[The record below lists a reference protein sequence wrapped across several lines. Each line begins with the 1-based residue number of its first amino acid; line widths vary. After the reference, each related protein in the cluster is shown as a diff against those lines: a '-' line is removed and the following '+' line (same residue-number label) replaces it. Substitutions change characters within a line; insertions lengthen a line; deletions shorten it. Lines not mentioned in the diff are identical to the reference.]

1 MRSTPTRA
9 RSTSPSSTSS
19 RAIRASARC
28 CRRSAACRPTR
39 RTCTACSTTRSSS
52 CWSSRRAARPPRSS
66 TRTATACAASA
77 AEGSSRPRCAPA
89 RRSCRSASSAPR
101 SPPRCSSRSASCSD
115 SRASSTSRSRRPFR
129 TSACSAWRATCRPS
143 SSSAS
148 SSPSTSRRRG
158 CTRTRHSSRPWPTR
172 CAHASRRTSGTCSR
186 SGSRSGS
193 GSGMDSKR
201 ILITGIS
208 RYWGGRL
215 AQALEAFPEVEA
227 VIGVDNE
234 EPQVEFERTEYVKVG
249 AQHALLRRV
258 VEAAEI
264 DTVVDTRL
272 VVDSATTSSS
282 KAHENNVMGTMNIL
296 AACTGPDSPVR
307 KVVFKSSTHYYGCH
321 QDDPAFFDETM
332 RRPHPPRT
340 GIERDIVEAEAS
352 LTEFAERHP
361 ETAVTTLR
369 FANVLGPDVET
380 SHIKLFSLPVVPM
393 ILGFDP
399 RYQFVHE
406 DDVVHAL
413 EHAVK
418 HRTPGVFNVAG
429 DGVLALSEVA
439 GLLGKPYVPL
449 LPPWGT
455 GLATSVMRRIGIE
468 IPPEALNQMRFGRGV
483 DNRRFKAS
491 GFHYQHTSRETVLKL
506 GEYLRLHPVVRGAQ
520 EPYRY
525 EREVEDFLRWS
536 PHVKNTHDRTAPALS
551 REQLVELQRLLT
563 SFADTAG
570 MDLGAAAPEPPPK
583 PPKPRSR
590 PRPAR
595 APSEHYD
602 DLAAEEVIALLASLE
617 REDLAALHRYERDHA
632 NRT

>member
-1 MRSTPTRA
+1 
-9 RSTSPSSTSS
+9 
-19 RAIRASARC
+19 
-28 CRRSAACRPTR
+28 
-39 RTCTACSTTRSSS
+39 
-52 CWSSRRAARPPRSS
+52 
-66 TRTATACAASA
+66 
-77 AEGSSRPRCAPA
+77 
-89 RRSCRSASSAPR
+89 
-101 SPPRCSSRSASCSD
+101 
-115 SRASSTSRSRRPFR
+115 
-129 TSACSAWRATCRPS
+129 
-143 SSSAS
+143 
-148 SSPSTSRRRG
+148 
-158 CTRTRHSSRPWPTR
+158 
-172 CAHASRRTSGTCSR
+172 
-186 SGSRSGS
+186 
-193 GSGMDSKR
+193 MDSKR

-234 EPQVEFERTEYVKVG
+234 EPQFELERTEYVKVG

-296 AACTGPDSPVR
+296 AACAGSDSPVR

-361 ETAVTTLR
+361 ETAVTILR

-380 SHIKLFSLPVVPM
+380 SHIRLVSLPIVPM

-406 DDVVHAL
+406 DDVFHAL
-413 EHAVK
+413 EHAVA

-439 GLLGKPYVPL
+439 GLLGKPYAPL

-455 GLATSVMRRIGIE
+455 GLASSVIRRLGIE
-468 IPPEALNQMRFGRGV
+468 IPREALNQMRFGRGV
-483 DNRRFKAS
+483 DNRRFKAA

-506 GEYLRLHPVVRGAQ
+506 GEHLRLHPVVRGAQ

-536 PHVKNTHDRTAPALS
+536 PHVRNTRDRAASELS
-551 REQLVELQRLLT
+551 RDQLAELQRLLT

-570 MDLGAAAPEPPPK
+570 MDLDADPGPDRAAEAERRATAAEEAARDAADRALRAEESAEKRVRAAEARAKPAAPPK
-583 PPKPRSR
+583 PAAR
-590 PRPAR
+590 PP
-595 APSEHYD
+595 EHYD

-617 REDLAALHRYERDHA
+617 PDDLQALHRYERDHA
-632 NRT
+632 NRTRVLGAIDSVLARRGSRV

>member
-1 MRSTPTRA
+1 
-9 RSTSPSSTSS
+9 
-19 RAIRASARC
+19 
-28 CRRSAACRPTR
+28 
-39 RTCTACSTTRSSS
+39 
-52 CWSSRRAARPPRSS
+52 
-66 TRTATACAASA
+66 
-77 AEGSSRPRCAPA
+77 
-89 RRSCRSASSAPR
+89 
-101 SPPRCSSRSASCSD
+101 
-115 SRASSTSRSRRPFR
+115 
-129 TSACSAWRATCRPS
+129 
-143 SSSAS
+143 
-148 SSPSTSRRRG
+148 
-158 CTRTRHSSRPWPTR
+158 
-172 CAHASRRTSGTCSR
+172 
-186 SGSRSGS
+186 
-193 GSGMDSKR
+193 MDSKR

-234 EPQVEFERTEYVKVG
+234 EPKVELERTEYVKVG

-272 VVDSATTSSS
+272 VVDSVSMPSSR
-282 KAHENNVMGTMNIL
+282 AHENNVMGTMNIL
-296 AACTGPDSPVR
+296 AACTGSDSPVK
-307 KVVFKSSTHYYGCH
+307 KVVFKSSTHFYGCH

-332 RRPHPPRT
+332 RRPHPPKT

-352 LTEFAERHP
+352 LNEFAERHP
-361 ETAVTTLR
+361 EKAVTVLR

-418 HRTPGVFNVAG
+418 HRVPGTYNVAG

-439 GLLGKPYVPL
+439 GLLGKPYAPVL
-449 LPPWGT
+449 SPWGT
-455 GLATSVMRRIGIE
+455 GIAAAIARRIGVE
-468 IPPEALNQMRFGRGV
+468 IPPEALEQMRFGRGV
-483 DNRRFKAS
+483 DNRRYKAA
-491 GFHYQHTSRETVLKL
+491 GFVYKHTSKETAEKL

-536 PHVKNTHDRTAPALS
+536 PHVKNTRDKAVSALS
-551 REQLVELQRLLT
+551 REQLAELQRLLT

-570 MDLGAAAPEPPPK
+570 MDLTAVPDRAAEAEQRAAAAEQAAREAADRAERAEQKAEAARTRPQ
-583 PPKPRSR
+583 RSPAPA
-590 PRPAR
+590 PRPKRAR
-595 APSEHYD
+595 RPPEHYD
-602 DLAAEEVIALLASLE
+602 DLAQEEVIALLGSLE
-617 REDLAALHRYERDHA
+617 EPDLETLVEYERDHA
-632 NRT
+632 NRPRVIDAIESVLARR